1 MTILMTVMIKNML
14 MKTTA
19 IDDDPD
25 DKVDDGDDEEYADE
39 NNGKHRNIRCTW
51 VFSNMSQQSAKLLR

>member
-1 MTILMTVMIKNML
+1 MLMTTM
-14 MKTTA
+14 A

-25 DKVDDGDDEEYADE
+25 DKVDDGDDEEYADD

>member
-1 MTILMTVMIKNML
+1 MVMMKNML
-14 MKTTA
+14 MITMA

-25 DKVDDGDDEEYADE
+25 DNIDDVDDKEYADE
-39 NNGKHRNIRCTW
+39 NNGKHRYIRCTW